1 MIKCGI
7 DNIDTADALI
17 RGRRVALMTNPTGVD
32 MRMRSTIDI
41 LNEKYRLTALLA
53 CEHGVRGSVP
63 AGERVDGFTDE
74 RTGVSVYSCYGAST
88 HPPEEAL
95 DAFDAL
101 VYDIQDAGARF
112 YTFIYSLSDIMQ
124 DCARAGKSVT
134 VLDRPNP
141 LGGETVQ
148 GTMLGEAF
156 TSFVGRFPMPTRYAL
171 TVGEFALWVRQYLHL
186 DLDLT
191 VVKMSGWK
199 RLMHYGDTGLIFVP
213 SSPNLPTPRAAEIY
227 AGTCIFEGCNVS
239 EGRGTAL
246 PFELIGAPFVDAF
259 ELSHRMNEKRLPGF
273 YFREAYFC
281 PTASK
286 HAGQQC
292 AGVQIHLLDPAVA
305 DSPLMGLTLMDE
317 IRAMYP
323 DKFEWTGSID
333 RLLGTDEYRLGKLN
347 GPELIERDCEKLK
360 AWQEQSREF
369 HLY

>member
-1 MIKCGI
+1 
-7 DNIDTADALI
+7 
-17 RGRRVALMTNPTGVD
+17 
-32 MRMRSTIDI
+32 
-41 LNEKYRLTALLA
+41 
-53 CEHGVRGSVP
+53 
-63 AGERVDGFTDE
+63 
-74 RTGVSVYSCYGAST
+74 
-88 HPPEEAL
+88 
-95 DAFDAL
+95 
-101 VYDIQDAGARF
+101 
-112 YTFIYSLSDIMQ
+112 
-124 DCARAGKSVT
+124 
-134 VLDRPNP
+134 
-141 LGGETVQ
+141 
-148 GTMLGEAF
+148 
-156 TSFVGRFPMPTRYAL
+156 
-171 TVGEFALWVRQYLHL
+171 EFALWVRQYLHL

-191 VVKMSGWK
+191 GVKMSGWK
-199 RLMHYGDTGLIFVP
+199 RQMHYGDTGLIFVP
-213 SSPNLPTPRAAEIY
+213 SSPNLPSARTAEINT
-227 AGTCIFEGCNVS
+227 GICIFEGSNIS

-246 PFELIGAPFVDAF
+246 PFELIGAPFIDAF
-259 ELSHRMNEKRLPGF
+259 ELSRRMNEKHLPGF